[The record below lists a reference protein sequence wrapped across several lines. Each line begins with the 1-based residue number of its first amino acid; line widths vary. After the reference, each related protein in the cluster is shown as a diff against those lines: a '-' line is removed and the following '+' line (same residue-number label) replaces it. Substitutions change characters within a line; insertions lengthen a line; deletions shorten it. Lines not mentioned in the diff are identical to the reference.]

1 MMKYIRKAEIK
12 DIERI
17 AEIEVFNY
25 RLQFYPIFK
34 EDDFYFKDLTVSRRA
49 AHYAK
54 ELESVWVYDDGVV
67 KGFVQV
73 KEREVKKLFVEPVLQ
88 GNGIG
93 AELLDYAI
101 DQKNVNFLWVLEK
114 NKRAMAFYKRHGFVE
129 TNEKKYEEDT
139 TEFLVCMKRLS
150 DFE

>member
-67 KGFVQV
+67 KGFMQV
-73 KEREVKKLFVEPVLQ
+73 KEREVKKLFIEPVLQ

-101 DQKNVNFLWVLEK
+101 AQKNVNFLWVLEK

>member
-1 MMKYIRKAEIK
+1 MMKYIRKAQLE
-12 DIERI
+12 DIERV
-17 AEIEVFNY
+17 AEMEVFNY

-34 EDDFYFKDLTVSRRA
+34 EDDFYFKELTVSKRA

-67 KGFVQV
+67 KGFMQVQ
-73 KEREVKKLFVEPVLQ
+73 EGEVKKLFVEPVLQ

-93 AELLDYAI
+93 AELLEYAI
-101 DQKNVNFLWVLEK
+101 SQMNVHFLWVLEK
-114 NKRAMAFYKRHGFVE
+114 NKRAMAFYQRHGFEV

-139 TEFLVCMKRLS
+139 TEFLVCMKR
-150 DFE
+150 